1 MIRNRADLHRYLE
14 ADRMNLRR
22 SGTAPTRYD
31 EVWKFQRFLR
41 QVEFLHNTNGN
52 ALLRKYWGWRLHRQS
67 VRCGFEI
74 PLNTF
79 GPGLSI
85 AHRGTIIVH
94 PDARI
99 GANCR
104 IHVDVVIGTRPGPPP
119 EPVPRIGD
127 NCYIGPGAK
136 IFGDVVLGDN
146 LVVGANAVVNHSF
159 PEGRMTI
166 AGAPARKIN
175 DTPSDEYIIATR
187 NTTTGPARKDKA

>member
-1 MIRNRADLHRYLE
+1 MIRTREDLRRYLD
-14 ADRMNLRR
+14 ADRHNLRR
-22 SGTAPTRYD
+22 SGARPSAYD
-31 EVWKFQRFLR
+31 EVWKFQRLLR
-41 QVEFLHNTNGN
+41 RVEFLHNTGANVI
-52 ALLRKYWGWRLHRQS
+52 LRKYWSYRLHKQS

-104 IHVDVVIGTRPGPPP
+104 IHVEVVIGTRPGPPP
-119 EPVPRIGD
+119 EQVPRIGD

-146 LVVGANAVVNHSF
+146 MVVGANAVVNGSF
-159 PEGRMTI
+159 PQGHITI
-166 AGAPARKIN
+166 AGAPARQIS
-175 DTPSDEYIIATR
+175 DTPSDAYIIATR
-187 NTTTGPARKDKA
+187 IPS

>member
-1 MIRNRADLHRYLE
+1 MIRTREDLHRYLE
-14 ADRMNLRR
+14 ADRIGLRR
-22 SGTAPTRYD
+22 AGRTPGPYD
-31 EVWKFQRFLR
+31 EVWTFQRLLR
-41 QVEFLHNTNGN
+41 RVEYLHNTATAGGF
-52 ALLRKYWGWRLHRQS
+52 LKGVLRKYWSYRLHRQS

-99 GANCR
+99 GSNCR

-127 NCYIGPGAK
+127 NVYIGPGAK

-146 LVVGANAVVNHSF
+146 LVVGANAVVNRGF
-159 PEGRMTI
+159 PEGHITI
-166 AGAPARKIN
+166 AGVPAQKVS
-175 DTPSDEYIIATR
+175 DTPSDAYIIATR
-187 NTTTGPARKDKA
+187 NKPTP

>member
-1 MIRNRADLHRYLE
+1 MIRTRDDLKRYLE
-14 ADRMNLRR
+14 ADRIGLRR
-22 SGTAPTRYD
+22 SGTRPGPYD
-31 EVWKFQRFLR
+31 EVWRFQRLLR
-41 QVEFLHNTNGN
+41 KVEYLHNTAGGGGLVHG
-52 ALLRKYWGWRLHRQS
+52 LLRRYWSYRLHIQS

-119 EPVPRIGD
+119 EEVPTIGD
-127 NCYIGPGAK
+127 NVYIGPGAK
-136 IFGDVVLGDN
+136 IFGAVVLGDN
-146 LVVGANAVVNHSF
+146 LVVGANAVVNRSF
-159 PEGRMTI
+159 PEGRATI
-166 AGAPARKIN
+166 AGAPAVKVS
-175 DTPSDEYIIATR
+175 DTPSDAYIIATR
-187 NTTTGPARKDKA
+187 KTTTP

>member
-1 MIRNRADLHRYLE
+1 MIRTREDLHRYLE
-14 ADRMNLRR
+14 ADRIGLRR
-22 SGTAPTRYD
+22 AGHAPGPYD
-31 EVWKFQRFLR
+31 EVWTFQRLLR
-41 QVEFLHNTNGN
+41 RVEYLHNTTGAGGFLK
-52 ALLRKYWGWRLHRQS
+52 ALRRRYWSYRLHKQS

-99 GANCR
+99 GSNCR

-127 NCYIGPGAK
+127 NVYIGPGAK

-146 LVVGANAVVNHSF
+146 LVVGANAVVNRSF

-166 AGAPARKIN
+166 AGAPAQKVSEM
-175 DTPSDEYIIATR
+175 PSDAYIIATR
-187 NTTTGPARKDKA
+187 NKATP

>member
-1 MIRNRADLHRYLE
+1 MIRNRADLQHYLE
-14 ADRMNLRR
+14 ADRIGLRR
-22 SGTAPTRYD
+22 AGASPQFYD
-31 EVWKFQRFLR
+31 EVWKFQRLLR
-41 QVEFLHNTNGN
+41 RVEYLHNTG
-52 ALLRKYWGWRLHRQS
+52 AAGLLRKYWSWRLHQQS

-85 AHRGTIIVH
+85 AHRGTIVVH

-99 GANCR
+99 GSNCR
-104 IHVDVVIGTRPGPPP
+104 IHVDVVIGNQPGPPP

-136 IFGDVVLGDN
+136 IYGGVVLGDN
-146 LVVGANAVVNHSF
+146 MVIGANAVVNSSF

-166 AGAPARKIN
+166 AGMPARKIS
-175 DTPSDEYIIATR
+175 DTPSDELIIATR
-187 NTTTGPARKDKA
+187 TTNPS

>member
-1 MIRNRADLHRYLE
+1 MIQTRGDLKRYLE
-14 ADRMNLRR
+14 ADRIGLRR
-22 SGTAPTRYD
+22 TRRKPMRYD
-31 EVWKFQRFLR
+31 EVWIFQRLLR
-41 QVEFLHNTNGN
+41 KVEFLCNSG
-52 ALLRKYWGWRLHRQS
+52 AFILARKYYGWRLHRQS

-74 PLNTF
+74 PINTF

-104 IHVDVVIGTRPGPPP
+104 LHVDVVIGTRPGPPP
-119 EPVPRIGD
+119 EPAPRIGD

-136 IFGDVVLGDN
+136 IFGDVVLGPN
-146 LVVGANAVVNHSF
+146 TVVGANSVVNASF
-159 PEGRMTI
+159 TDGRMTI
-166 AGAPARKIN
+166 AGAPARKVS

-187 NTTTGPARKDKA
+187 AKA